1 MEDLRQAGLEPYAYR
16 FDRTHYTSELQE
28 QYKSLAD
35 GAEDEAGAR
44 VAVSGRVMAKRVMGK
59 LAFLSLRDDRAQI
72 QVRNRSRCGTAG
84 SKSAIHRQPMYLI
97 PDDPFSPPL
106 HRQTASWFPNS
117 CTWTVRA

>member
-1 MEDLRQAGLEPYAYR
+1 MSHGAIIPVFDIASRAVRIDAHTLATSQVEDLRQAGLEPYAYR

-35 GAEDEAGAR
+35 GAEDEAGTK

-72 QVRNRSRCGTAG
+72 QVRN
-84 SKSAIHRQPMYLI
+84 
-97 PDDPFSPPL
+97 
-106 HRQTASWFPNS
+106 
-117 CTWTVRA
+117 